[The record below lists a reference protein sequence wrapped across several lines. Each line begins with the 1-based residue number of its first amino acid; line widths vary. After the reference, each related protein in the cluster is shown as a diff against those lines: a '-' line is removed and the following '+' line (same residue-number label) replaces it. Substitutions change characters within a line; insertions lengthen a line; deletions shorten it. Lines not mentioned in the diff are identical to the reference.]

1 MNTITKKLLLE
12 IISFLNTKEI
22 KEDDIYLKKAYE
34 KVNKKIL
41 LSRLGE
47 LLLWIDPKHHFSIT
61 NLEKYIIYEDFMDQ
75 QTIEEI
81 TGEYLLVFKYLP
93 ELKKIFVFENKYI
106 KFNSSLNKNDIQEIY
121 HFVEKNYIINP
132 KYTTRYIRPKE

>member
-22 KEDDIYLKKAYE
+22 KESNIYLRKAYE
-34 KVNKKIL
+34 KVNKKVL

-47 LLLWIDPKHHFSIT
+47 LLIWIDPKHHFSIT
-61 NLEKYIIYEDFMDQ
+61 NLEKHSIYEDFMDQ

-81 TGEYLLVFKYLP
+81 AEEYLLVFKYLP
-93 ELKKIFVFENKYI
+93 ELKNIFIFENKNV
-106 KFNSSLNKNDIQEIY
+106 KFNSSLDRNDIQEIY
-121 HFVEKNYIINP
+121 HFVETNYIINP

>member
-12 IISFLNTKEI
+12 IIAFLNTKEI
-22 KEDDIYLKKAYE
+22 KEGDIYLKKAYE
-34 KVNKKIL
+34 KVNKRVL

-47 LLLWIDPKHHFSIT
+47 LLLWIDQNIISIT
-61 NLEKYIIYEDFMDQ
+61 NLEKYVIYEDFMDQ

-81 TGEYLLVFKYLP
+81 TGEYLLVFKYFP
-93 ELKKIFVFENKYI
+93 ELKKIFVFEDKHI
-106 KFNSSLNKNDIQEIY
+106 KFNSSLDKNDIQEIY